1 MATPA
6 RGKKRLV
13 VDVDLELDSEVEVAA
28 AFSRLSVSVVAKR
41 TGESST
47 GDGCG
52 FEHCTGKQRTSS
64 KEWTSVKELTCAATS
79 GTCFCRDGAVIFV
92 EYCFYPN
99 CLVNLIVSACF
110 IRSKLVL
117 EAEGAS
123 GFNC

>member
-13 VDVDLELDSEVEVAA
+13 VDVDLELDSEVEVAS

-52 FEHCTGKQRTSS
+52 FEHSTGKQRTSS
-64 KEWTSVKELTCAATS
+64 KEWTSGNELTCAATS
-79 GTCFCRDGAVIFV
+79 ELTAGVNHCSAPRSVSVRVELSSIICSTMFKSNSNFCGFAD
-92 EYCFYPN
+92 YP
-99 CLVNLIVSACF
+99 I
-110 IRSKLVL
+110 
-117 EAEGAS
+117 
-123 GFNC
+123 

>member
-13 VDVDLELDSEVEVAA
+13 VDVDLELDSEVEVAS

-52 FEHCTGKQRTSS
+52 FEHSTGKQRTSS
-64 KEWTSVKELTCAATS
+64 KEWTSGNELTCAATS
-79 GTCFCRDGAVIFV
+79 GTCFCVA
-92 EYCFYPN
+92 N
-99 CLVNLIVSACF
+99 CPTLDVKLLTLVVQVS
-110 IRSKLVL
+110 SLPL
-117 EAEGAS
+117 L
-123 GFNC
+123 

>member
-13 VDVDLELDSEVEVAA
+13 VDVDLELDSEVEVAS

-52 FEHCTGKQRTSS
+52 FEHSTGKQRTSS
-64 KEWTSVKELTCAATS
+64 KEWTSGNELTWAATS
-79 GTCFCRDGAVIFV
+79 GTCFCGA
-92 EYCFYPN
+92 N
-99 CLVNLIVSACF
+99 CPTLDVKLLTLVVQVS
-110 IRSKLVL
+110 SLPL
-117 EAEGAS
+117 L
-123 GFNC
+123 